1 MTEHN
6 FNLLSERMKWCIKKN
21 ATYGDQL
28 KPARIADLA
37 SVSRA
42 TVTNWLSDTNGIST
56 SKAILLAKYFGVNYH
71 WLETGEGSPEYIDL
85 NEIRNSNKKTKEI
98 EIENS
103 EEYLTIKR
111 VDLKLSAGITG
122 YSVEYLN
129 GDLAPIVFRKDWVSS
144 KGYDIDK
151 LFALKVSGHSM
162 ETSLYDDDLV
172 VINAA
177 DTKLVDGEVYA
188 VNYEGELVIKRMVR
202 QGDSWILSSDNQD
215 KRRYA
220 DKTCH
225 ENCIVIGR
233 VIYKQ
238 SERI

>member
-1 MTEHN
+1 MKL
-6 FNLLSERMKWCIKKN
+6 NLLSERLKWCMDKKS
-21 ATYGDQL
+21 AVAGYKISQSDVAKAAG
-28 KPARIADLA
+28 
-37 SVSRA
+37 VSRA
-42 TVTNWLSDTNGIST
+42 TVNHWLSDTNGISLEK
-56 SKAILLAKYFGVNYH
+56 SLLLSGYFGVNYR
-71 WLETGEGSPEYIDL
+71 WIFSGDGIPKMTLDDL
-85 NEIRNSNKKTKEI
+85 HHDTPRSRREI
-98 EIENS
+98 EISENA
-103 EEYLTIKR
+103 EYLTIKR

-177 DTKLVDGEVYA
+177 DSKLIDGEVYA
-188 VNYEGELVIKRMVR
+188 VNYEGELVIKRMIR
-202 QGDSWILSSDNQD
+202 QADGWYLSSDNPD
-215 KRRYA
+215 KRKYA
-220 DKTCH
+220 DKLCH